1 MVGTVHC
8 RVPGPSRPAPSL
20 AELLH
25 MEQWKVDLEVHR
37 YRFESQLRGL
47 VFMSVKWSYTFK

>member
-37 YRFESQLRGL
+37 YTCWEA
-47 VFMSVKWSYTFK
+47 